1 MLGTMGLF
9 GGLFAGWWLLL
20 WWGLPI
26 SFQKMSP
33 TAMLL
38 THLAP
43 PVILGV
49 AWRIWQKVRESRIV
63 QVQAAGQEAAE
74 ADRIAQREAA
84 RQQHYAALTERQI
97 KVQCRGVWGQA
108 LPVNDNP
115 AWLEELP
122 DGAYWTALERDELA
136 ESGEDDVFGS
146 LQLVVQQVLGEV
158 YLSASGAAWLPHYFE
173 VNPQSEGREQ
183 LAMLKQ
189 AQLQAMNAQDHA
201 VLPEAEPKFFPGSGA
216 LMSRVQQLFQQDSG
230 LPGVV
235 IYAADAPFLVRGIPD
250 GEWDELKQQDE
261 PQNTLQGKPG
271 YAAVAMVFLRE
282 NLPKPVQLP
291 PQEKGE
297 GDTYTPYWEKQQQ
310 YGDERWGRVPLQWQD
325 SLVQLPIL
333 AELRLSEQATI
344 EQKQLLPMTR
354 QIHALFDNALVNAS
368 LRDYP
373 FSNEDKDEA
382 KDQAES
388 ITWLVHNCGDLGVS
402 GTRLAAVSSALQQ
415 YAVPLN
421 AIDDASNCVREWGDV
436 GSARSILQTAIA
448 VIHSAR
454 LEAPAVLVEFERL
467 NETEHFSVA
476 IIRPQ
481 EQAA

>member
-43 PVILGV
+43 PLILGV
-49 AWRIWQKVRESRIV
+49 VWRIWQKMRESRIV
-63 QVQAAGQEAAE
+63 QAQADGQEAAE
-74 ADRIAQREAA
+74 AERVAQREAA
-84 RQQHYAALTERQI
+84 RQQHYAALAERQI
-97 KVQCRGVWGQA
+97 KVLCRGVWGQA
-108 LPVNDNP
+108 LPAKDEP

-122 DGAYWTALERDELA
+122 DGAYWKALARDELA
-136 ESGEDDVFGS
+136 EGGEDDVLGS
-146 LQLVVQQVLGEV
+146 LQLAVQQVLEDV
-158 YLSASGAAWLPHYFE
+158 YAAAPGAAWLPHYFE

-189 AQLQAMNAQDHA
+189 AQLQAISAQDFA
-201 VLPEAEPKFFPGSGA
+201 TSPEPEPRFFPGSGA
-216 LMSRVQQLFQQDSG
+216 LISRVQQLFQQDSG
-230 LPGVV
+230 LPGMV
-235 IYAADAPFLVRGIPD
+235 IYAADAPLLLRGISED
-250 GEWDELKQQDE
+250 EWDEPKPDDE
-261 PQNTLQGKPG
+261 LVNKWQGMPG

-282 NLPKPVQLP
+282 NLPVPEPLPVQ
-291 PQEKGE
+291 EEGE
-297 GDTYTPYWEKQQQ
+297 NDAYTPYWEKQQH

-325 SLVQLPIL
+325 TLAQLPVL

-344 EQKQLLPMTR
+344 VQKQLLPMTR
-354 QIHALFDNALVNAS
+354 QIHTLFDNALVNAG

-373 FSNEDKDEA
+373 FSSEDKDEA
-382 KDQAES
+382 KDLAES
-388 ITWLVHNCGDLGVS
+388 IAWLVHNSGDVDVG
-402 GTRLAAVSSALQQ
+402 GTRLAAVSSVLQQ

-421 AIDDASNCVREWGDV
+421 AIDDASNSVREWGDV
-436 GSARSILQTAIA
+436 GSARSVLQTAIA

-476 IIRPQ
+476 LIRPQ

>member
-43 PVILGV
+43 PLILGV
-49 AWRIWQKVRESRIV
+49 VWRIWQRVRESRIV
-63 QVQAAGQEAAE
+63 QAQTDGQAAAE
-74 ADRIAQREAA
+74 AERVAQREAA
-84 RQQHYAALTERQI
+84 RQQHYAALAERQI
-97 KVQCRGVWGQA
+97 KVLCRGVWGQA
-108 LPVNDNP
+108 LPVKDEP
-115 AWLEELP
+115 TWLEELP
-122 DGAYWTALERDELA
+122 DGAHWKALARDELA
-136 ESGEDDVFGS
+136 EGSEDDLLGS
-146 LQLVVQQVLGEV
+146 LQLVVQQVLEDV
-158 YLSASGAAWLPHYFE
+158 YAAAPGAAWLPHYFE

-189 AQLQAMNAQDHA
+189 AQLQAINAQEFA
-201 VLPEAEPKFFPGSGA
+201 AAPEAEPRFFPGSGA

-230 LPGVV
+230 LPGMV
-235 IYAADAPFLVRGIPD
+235 IYAADAPLLVRGTPEH
-250 GEWDELKQQDE
+250 EWDELKPDDEQQ
-261 PQNTLQGKPG
+261 NKWQGMPG

-282 NLPKPVQLP
+282 NLPVPEALP
-291 PQEKGE
+291 AQEEGE
-297 GDTYTPYWEKQQQ
+297 SDAYTPYWEKQQH

-325 SLVQLPIL
+325 TLAQLPVL

-344 EQKQLLPMTR
+344 VQKQLLPMTR
-354 QIHALFDNALVNAS
+354 QIHTLFDNALVNAG

-388 ITWLVHNCGDLGVS
+388 IAWLVHNSGDVGVG
-402 GTRLAAVSSALQQ
+402 GTRLAALSSALQQ
-415 YAVPLN
+415 YAVPVN
-421 AIDDASNCVREWGDV
+421 AIDDASNSVREWGDV
-436 GSARSILQTAIA
+436 GSARSVLQTAIA

-476 IIRPQ
+476 LIRPQ